1 MGKKSDTQYYVIVIM
16 LLSLA
21 LGTALH
27 DPFLHGIVAHINGW
41 TVESYS
47 SNLFT
52 GQTSTMAP
60 VNAPTN
66 QVWVFYMFPAM
77 FIIVAIFIV
86 TYLAL
91 MTSTMD
97 DKFILVIGIVLVA
110 LNIPSLYPGITGSDS
125 ESAMRI
131 LIDRGMPDFSAV
143 IIHYTIFLIFFVL
156 WSMYLFIAVENNPKD
171 AKKRLNS
178 LIK

>member
-1 MGKKSDTQYYVIVIM
+1 MKRKSDTQYYIIVIM

-27 DPFLHGIVAHINGW
+27 DPFLHGMVAHINGW

-52 GQTSTMAP
+52 GQTSTIAP

-66 QVWVFYMFPAM
+66 QIWVFYMFPAM
-77 FIIVAIFIV
+77 FIIIATFIV

-91 MTSTMD
+91 MTSSID
-97 DKFILVIGIVLVA
+97 DKFIMVIGIVLVA
-110 LNIPSLYPGITGSDS
+110 LNMPSLYPGITGSDS
-125 ESAMRI
+125 DSAMRI
-131 LIDRGMPDFSAV
+131 LTERGMPEFSAV
-143 IIHYTIFLIFFVL
+143 IIHYAIFLIFFVL
-156 WSMYLFIAVENNPKD
+156 WSMYLFIAVENNTKD